1 MQYTKLYVLLYTCNM
16 LKREWMDTIVLFVCC
31 VWRTDVSWD
40 NYYYCWCSCSVV
52 NSKVQRNWTMSSSEQ
67 FPNYSFSQLVLSVAR
82 TDKQVQLKTVVK
94 WTTKL
99 WLYIQYST
107 YVEKSQIENEQTHFL
122 RFIFIFF
129 YCRLQQKQAAGPSL
143 TTIYMAI
150 FQMATLNPEGTLTLQ
165 IYLLLCKAYY

>member
-1 MQYTKLYVLLYTCNM
+1 MQFTKLYVLLSTCNM

-40 NYYYCWCSCSVV
+40 NYYCCWCSCSVV

-82 TDKQVQLKTVVK
+82 KDKQVQLKTVVK

-107 YVEKSQIENEQTHFL
+107 YAEKSQIENEQTHFL
-122 RFIFIFF
+122 RFIFIF
-129 YCRLQQKQAAGPSL
+129 LLPPAAEAGSRPLSDDY
-143 TTIYMAI
+143 IH
-150 FQMATLNPEGTLTLQ
+150 G
-165 IYLLLCKAYY
+165 YLPNGYVEARRHANIANILVIV